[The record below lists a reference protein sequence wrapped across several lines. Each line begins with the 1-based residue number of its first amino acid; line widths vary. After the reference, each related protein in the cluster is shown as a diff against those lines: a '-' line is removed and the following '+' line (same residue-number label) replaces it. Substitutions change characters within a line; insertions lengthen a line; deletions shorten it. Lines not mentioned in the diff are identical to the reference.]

1 VSVVVLLV
9 RQKLG
14 GGERSVDDERHLVAP
29 RAIDLFAG
37 FDLGEE
43 FGEADLTRPILT
55 VRGIR

>member
-1 VSVVVLLV
+1 MLV